1 MSAAALAGSDKAERR
16 AGECSEIDGEKGE
29 GEGRAKKRGI
39 KYETEKAK
47 KKNMAESEGRM
58 ERAQKGSDS
67 SLALSGEREFCNE
80 NI

>member
-1 MSAAALAGSDKAERR
+1 MSAAALAGSDIAERR

-47 KKNMAESEGRM
+47 KKTWQKVKGGWR
-58 ERAQKGSDS
+58 ERRKGGT
-67 SLALSGEREFCNE
+67 LL
-80 NI
+80 